1 MVTDVTITD
10 NPAENRYEAHIDG
23 ALAGFA
29 VYQLTDDLIVF
40 THTEVQPEFEGHGV
54 ASALAKES
62 LADVR
67 AKGQRKVMPLCPFYK
82 SYMSKHREDYADLI
96 YGS

>member
-1 MVTDVTITD
+1 MTDVTITD
-10 NPAENRYEAHIDG
+10 NPDQTRYEAHIDG
-23 ALAGFA
+23 ELAGFA

-40 THTEVQPEFEGHGV
+40 THTEVFPQFEGKGV

-67 AKGQRKVMPLCPFYK
+67 AKGGRKVMPLCPFYK
-82 SYMSKHREDYADLI
+82 AYVSKHREDYADLI